1 MVKDRKRRL
10 KTQRDPNIFPNGPEI
25 PMFFFVP
32 RCPTTPTSFILTVSF
47 WGLWIKRNTM
57 WCTSS
62 WLFLAGIGPCS
73 FIGLFVALLA
83 LDSPSPLS
91 WSAATKSRFMVMV
104 SLLFCLAV
112 LIKIHEAPDLFGV
125 YVGWQVR
132 SRILPEL
139 YWFEW
144 CLLFLSASSVTP
156 KEWVWYLL
164 FWQLLQNN
172 FFQNVSKAWGKD
184 ITFKISMHT
193 YMIHMCFQWTCPHLQ
208 AWPWR
213 MVQSSQFRLLRL
225 VQWGVQTKLSY
236 MGATK
241 MGAGRNGVNVVNGV
255 WV

>member
-1 MVKDRKRRL
+1 
-10 KTQRDPNIFPNGPEI
+10 
-25 PMFFFVP
+25 MFFLRQGAQQLQRV
-32 RCPTTPTSFILTVSF
+32 FILTVSF

-83 LDSPSPLS
+83 LDSPTPLS

-112 LIKIHEAPDLFGV
+112 LVKIHEAPDLFGV
-125 YVGWQVR
+125 YVGWQVM

-139 YWFEW
+139 YWFE
-144 CLLFLSASSVTP
+144 LLFLSASS
-156 KEWVWYLL
+156 E
-164 FWQLLQNN
+164 Q

-184 ITFKISMHT
+184 ITFKYI
-193 YMIHMCFQWTCPHLQ
+193 YAYIHDTHVFFQWTCPHLQ

-213 MVQSSQFRLLRL
+213 LVAHWGWSNGESRRSFPIWVQD
-225 VQWGVQTKLSY
+225 G
-236 MGATK
+236 
-241 MGAGRNGVNVVNGV
+241 GREEWWKNVVNGV

>member
-1 MVKDRKRRL
+1 MVKHRKRRL
-10 KTQRDPNIFPNGPEI
+10 KTQKDPNIFPNGPEI

-184 ITFKISMHT
+184 ITFKYI
-193 YMIHMCFQWTCPHLQ
+193 YAYIHDTHVFPVNL
-208 AWPWR
+208 P
-213 MVQSSQFRLLRL
+213 SSTSLTMKDGPIFAVSLIE
-225 VQWGVQTKLSY
+225 VGP
-236 MGATK
+236 MGSPDEAFLY
-241 MGAGRNGVNVVNGV
+241 GCN
-255 WV
+255 